1 MYPKNG
7 DYNHHQQKHPSAPPS
22 NYDMTSQPMYP
33 TSYPIPQQAPQM
45 LYRPHSAPPP
55 SYTMVQQPSYVQ
67 SAPML
72 PPTLPN
78 YIYPPQ
84 VAFQQGP
91 PPSYGVPQYP
101 TGYCPAPPY
110 QRQIQPMQQHVMYS
124 DPTMQKAV
132 FDAGARFN
140 GKGGASMSVPPPPP
154 GYLPNAAQIAAMQ
167 GQTVMM
173 EKKEE
178 NFFTGGKGG
187 GVTFW

>member
-1 MYPKNG
+1 
-7 DYNHHQQKHPSAPPS
+7 
-22 NYDMTSQPMYP
+22 
-33 TSYPIPQQAPQM
+33 M

-55 SYTMVQQPSYVQ
+55 SYTMVQQPYVQ
-67 SAPML
+67 SGPML

-124 DPTMQKAV
+124 DPTMQVRLLQAIC
-132 FDAGARFN
+132 FWLLYIADACLCFQ
-140 GKGGASMSVPPPPP
+140 
-154 GYLPNAAQIAAMQ
+154 YLHSQLTSTYFPFHRKPFLML
-167 GQTVMM
+167 VLDLM
-173 EKKEE
+173 EKVE
-178 NFFTGGKGG
+178 
-187 GVTFW
+187 VR

>member
-1 MYPKNG
+1 
-7 DYNHHQQKHPSAPPS
+7 
-22 NYDMTSQPMYP
+22 MTSQPIYHP
-33 TSYPIPQQAPQM
+33 SYPIPQQQPPQM
-45 LYRPHSAPPP
+45 LYRSAPPP
-55 SYTMVQQPSYVQ
+55 SYTMVQQPTYVQ
-67 SAPML
+67 GAPML
-72 PPTLPN
+72 PPN
-78 YIYPPQ
+78 YIYPPH
-84 VAFQQGP
+84 AFPQGP

-140 GKGGASMSVPPPPP
+140 GKGGASMSIPPPPP

-178 NFFTGGKGG
+178 NFFSGGKGG
-187 GVTFW
+187 GFTFW